1 MPSSHQKFSRLFFH
15 PRGNFLIRGCLIGVL
30 ALSACAAAQET
41 QPTAASGASPATAA
55 TTPANAPLAAPQQP
69 PSPAPAIEISQVD
82 FATWLEGL
90 RAEALSRG
98 ISRETVSVLDGLQ
111 PIPRVLELDRRQ
123 PETTMTLR
131 QYLDRVVVDA
141 RVKNG
146 RARYAENRALLE
158 EVGRKYGVQP
168 RFIVALWGIET
179 NYGQNQGGFS
189 VIQALAT
196 LAYDG
201 RRSAY
206 FRGELFN
213 ALKILDADHINPSA
227 MIGSWAGAM
236 GQSQFMPSTFLSYAV
251 DYNGDGQHD
260 IWSTKADVFASA
272 ANYLKQSGWRDDQ
285 TWGREVKL
293 PPNFSATLK
302 TVMPAEPP
310 PGCRANRFISV
321 RKPLSE
327 WQKLGVRRAD
337 GGDLPHRADLQASL
351 ALPEGEKGPALL
363 VYENFRTTLKWNCS
377 ILFATAVGT
386 LADRIGAVD

>member
-1 MPSSHQKFSRLFFH
+1 MSPHHTRFFH
-15 PRGNFLIRGCLIGVL
+15 PLIRSLLLPGCLIVAL
-30 ALSACAAAQET
+30 ALTACAVAQEPIQPAPPAAAAQT
-41 QPTAASGASPATAA
+41 S
-55 TTPANAPLAAPQQP
+55 
-69 PSPAPAIEISQVD
+69 D

-98 ISRETVSVLDGLQ
+98 ISRPTVTAALSDLQ
-111 PIPRVLELDRRQ
+111 PLPRVLELDRRQ
-123 PETTMTLR
+123 PETIMTLR
-131 QYLDRVVVDA
+131 QYLDRVVVET
-141 RVKNG
+141 RVING

-179 NYGQNQGGFS
+179 NFGQNQGGFS

-196 LAYDG
+196 LAFDG
-201 RRSAY
+201 RRSSY

-213 ALKILDADHINPSA
+213 ALKILDAEHIQPSA
-227 MIGSWAGAM
+227 MVGSWAGAM
-236 GQSQFMPSTFLSYAV
+236 GQSQFMPSSFLSYAI
-251 DYNGDGQHD
+251 DHDGDGRRD
-260 IWSTKADVFASA
+260 IWSTRADVFASA
-272 ANYLKQSGWRDDQ
+272 ANYLKQSGWRNDQ

-293 PPNFSATLK
+293 PPNFGATLK
-302 TVMPAEPP
+302 AVMPAEPP

-337 GGDLPHRADLQASL
+337 GGDLPHRPELQAAL
-351 ALPEGEKGPALL
+351 AVPEGERGPALL
-363 VYENFRTTLKWNCS
+363 VYENFRATLKWNCS

-386 LADRIGAVD
+386 LADRIGAAN

>member
-1 MPSSHQKFSRLFFH
+1 MPRTPKNFFRRFFSRKGDFALAS
-15 PRGNFLIRGCLIGVL
+15 GLTAVL
-30 ALSACAAAQET
+30 ALAACAAAQEPGQAPDT
-41 QPTAASGASPATAA
+41 KANLVPAAAAAPAQTPAN
-55 TTPANAPLAAPQQP
+55 TTPAGQTGQA
-69 PSPAPAIEISQVD
+69 VD

-90 RAEALSRG
+90 RTEALAKGVSRN
-98 ISRETVSVLDGLQ
+98 TVTAALDGIE

-131 QYLDRVVVDA
+131 QYLDRVVVDV

-179 NYGQNQGGFS
+179 NFGQNQGGFS

-206 FRGELFN
+206 FRGELIN
-213 ALKILDADHINPSA
+213 ALKIIDADHIKPSA
-227 MIGSWAGAM
+227 MVGSWAGAM

-251 DYNGDGQHD
+251 DYNGDGMHD
-260 IWSTKADVFASA
+260 IWNTKADVFASA

-293 PPNFSATLK
+293 PPNFGATLK

-327 WQKLGVRRAD
+327 WQKLGVRSAN

-351 ALPEGEKGPALL
+351 ALPEGEKGPAML

-386 LADRIGAVD
+386 LADRIATGD

>member
-1 MPSSHQKFSRLFFH
+1 MPRTQNNFFRRLFF
-15 PRGNFLIRGCLIGVL
+15 RKGDFAFAGGLAAVL
-30 ALSACAAAQET
+30 ALAGCAAAQESG
-41 QPTAASGASPATAA
+41 QVPEAAANSVPAVAAPGPSSASA
-55 TTPANAPLAAPQQP
+55 TPAAGQTAQTV
-69 PSPAPAIEISQVD
+69 SFD
-82 FATWLEGL
+82 TWLEGL
-90 RAEALSRG
+90 RTEALAKGVSRN
-98 ISRETVSVLDGLQ
+98 TVTAALDGIQ

-131 QYLDRVVVDA
+131 QYLDRVVVEP
-141 RVKNG
+141 RIKNG

-158 EVGRKYGVQP
+158 EIGRKYGVQP

-189 VIQALAT
+189 VVQALAT

-206 FRGELFN
+206 FRGELIN
-213 ALKILDADHINPSA
+213 ALKIIDADHIKPSA
-227 MIGSWAGAM
+227 MVGSWAGAM

-251 DYNGDGQHD
+251 DYNGDGMHD
-260 IWSTKADVFASA
+260 IWNTKADVFASA

-293 PPNFSATLK
+293 PPNFGATLK
-302 TVMPAEPP
+302 SVMPAEPP

-321 RKPLSE
+321 RKPLGE
-327 WQKLGVRRAD
+327 WQKLGVRTAN
-337 GGDLPHRADLQASL
+337 GGDLPHREGLQASL
-351 ALPEGEKGPALL
+351 VVPEGETGPALL

-386 LADRIGAVD
+386 LADRIAAGN

>member
-1 MPSSHQKFSRLFFH
+1 MPRTRKNFFRRFFSRKGDFALA
-15 PRGNFLIRGCLIGVL
+15 GGLTAVL
-30 ALSACAAAQET
+30 ALAACAAAQESSPPASSDVPAIPGAAT
-41 QPTAASGASPATAA
+41 ASAAS
-55 TTPANAPLAAPQQP
+55 AP
-69 PSPAPAIEISQVD
+69 SQTGQTVSFD
-82 FATWLEGL
+82 TWLEEL
-90 RAEALSRG
+90 RKEALSKG
-98 ISRETVSVLDGLQ
+98 ISSNTVTVALDGLQ

-141 RVKNG
+141 RIKNG
-146 RARYAENRALLE
+146 RARYTENRSLLE
-158 EVGRKYGVQP
+158 EIGRKYGVQP

-179 NYGQNQGGFS
+179 NFGQNQGGFS

-213 ALKILDADHINPSA
+213 ALKILDADHIKPSA

-251 DYNGDGQHD
+251 DYNGDGTHD
-260 IWSTKADVFASA
+260 IWNTRADVFASA

-293 PPNFSATLK
+293 PPNFGATLK

-310 PGCRANRFISV
+310 PGCRANRVISV

-351 ALPEGEKGPALL
+351 ALPEGEQGPALL

-386 LADRIGAVD
+386 LADRIAAGN